1 MTMTE
6 RSLET
11 IDTPSLLIDRDRL
24 ERNLRRMQEKAD
36 RFGVKLRP
44 HTKTHRCPALARRQ
58 EELGAAGIT
67 VAKLG
72 EAEVMAREGL
82 TDIFIAN
89 EIVGPIKLRR
99 LRTLAGTG
107 IRLAVGAD
115 NPVHVDILSQA
126 FRDASFRLDVLVD
139 VDTGDPRT
147 GMPPGDG
154 VLDLARRIVRAPGL
168 RFRGIYTHDGQSYDA
183 ADSQSVMEIFR
194 ESQTQM
200 LRTADRIRDDGIDV
214 EEISVGSTPSL
225 MLADILPG
233 VTEIRPGTY
242 VFMDADQ
249 AQVLGTYE
257 HCAQTVLATVI
268 SRPTASRVVL
278 DAGTKALTYYVQT
291 EGITRAPGHGRVK
304 ANPQLFLDR
313 LSDEHGSFEIPE
325 GFGVD
330 YRIGDRI
337 EIIPNHACP
346 TTNLYDVMYLVSGSR
361 VVDEW
366 PVLCRGKSR

>member
-99 LRTLAGTG
+99 LRALAETG

-115 NPVHVDILSQA
+115 NSVHVDILSQA
-126 FRDASFRLDVLVD
+126 FRDSGVRLDVLVD

-147 GMPPGDG
+147 GVTPGDG
-154 VLDLARRIVRAPGL
+154 VLARSDAV
-168 RFRGIYTHDGQSYDA
+168 DG
-183 ADSQSVMEIFR
+183 
-194 ESQTQM
+194 
-200 LRTADRIRDDGIDV
+200 V
-214 EEISVGSTPSL
+214 EASG
-225 MLADILPG
+225 
-233 VTEIRPGTY
+233 
-242 VFMDADQ
+242 
-249 AQVLGTYE
+249 E
-257 HCAQTVLATVI
+257 HQPL
-268 SRPTASRVVL
+268 
-278 DAGTKALTYYVQT
+278 
-291 EGITRAPGHGRVK
+291 
-304 ANPQLFLDR
+304 
-313 LSDEHGSFEIPE
+313 EHGSRDPGAVEE
-325 GFGVD
+325 VGERGVGAALAGLD
-330 YRIGDRI
+330 HPRHLGVADPLHVGEAEPDRVAATGRVALDDIGRGAGV
-337 EIIPNHACP
+337 EA
-346 TTNLYDVMYLVSGSR
+346 SR
-361 VVDEW
+361 PGL
-366 PVLCRGKSR
+366 PVATKSRRGRLGVRSGRRRPARNRPCSPSRGTQYPA

>member
-1 MTMTE
+1 MTE

-11 IDTPSLLIDRDRL
+11 IDTPALLIDRDRL
-24 ERNLRRMQEKAD
+24 ERNLAWMQEKAD

-44 HTKTHRCPALARRQ
+44 HTKTHRCPALARKQ
-58 EELGAAGIT
+58 EELGAKGIT

-99 LRTLAGTG
+99 LRALAETG

-115 NPVHVDILSQA
+115 NSVHVDILSQA
-126 FRDASFRLDVLVD
+126 FRDSCVRLDVLVD

-147 GMPPGDG
+147 GVTPGDG
-154 VLDLARRIVRAPGL
+154 VLDLARRIARAPGL

-183 ADSQSVMEIFR
+183 ADSRSVLEIFK

-200 LRTADRIRDDGIDV
+200 LRMADRIRGDGIDV
-214 EEISVGSTPSL
+214 EDISVGSTPSL
-225 MLADILPG
+225 MIADILPG
-233 VTEIRPGTY
+233 ITEIRPGTY
-242 VFMDADQ
+242 VFLDADQ
-249 AQVLGTYE
+249 AQALGTYE
-257 HCAQTVLATVI
+257 HCAQSVLATVI

-291 EGITRAPGHGRVK
+291 EGITRAPGHGRIK
-304 ANPQLFLDR
+304 AHPQLFLDR

-325 GFGVD
+325 GTGMD

-366 PVLCRGKSR
+366 PVLCRGKSQ

>member
-99 LRTLAGTG
+99 LRALAETG

-115 NPVHVDILSQA
+115 NSVHVDILSQA
-126 FRDASFRLDVLVD
+126 FRDSCVRLDVLVD

-147 GMPPGDG
+147 GVTPGDG
-154 VLDLARRIVRAPGL
+154 VLDLARRIARAPGL

-183 ADSQSVMEIFR
+183 ADSRSVLEIFK

-200 LRTADRIRDDGIDV
+200 LRMADRIRGDGIDV
-214 EEISVGSTPSL
+214 EDISVGSTPSL
-225 MLADILPG
+225 MIADILPG
-233 VTEIRPGTY
+233 ITEIRPGTY

-291 EGITRAPGHGRVK
+291 EGITRAPGHGRIK
-304 ANPQLFLDR
+304 AHPQLFLDR

-325 GFGVD
+325 GTGMD

-366 PVLCRGKSR
+366 PVLCRGKSQ

>member
-24 ERNLRRMQEKAD
+24 ERNLAWMQEKAD

-58 EELGAAGIT
+58 EEVGAKGIT

-72 EAEVMAREGL
+72 EAETMAREGL

-99 LRTLAGTG
+99 LRTLAETG

-115 NPVHVDILSQA
+115 SPVHVDILSKA
-126 FRDASFRLDVLVD
+126 FRDFCVRLDVLVD

-154 VLDLARRIVRAPGL
+154 VLDLARRIERAPGL

-183 ADSQSVMEIFR
+183 ADSQSILDIFK
-194 ESQTQM
+194 ESQTLM
-200 LRTADRIRDDGIDV
+200 LRMADRIRDDGIDV
-214 EEISVGSTPSL
+214 EDISVGSTPSL
-225 MLADILPG
+225 MIADILPG

-268 SRPTASRVVL
+268 SRPTESRVIL

-291 EGITRAPGHGRVK
+291 EGITRAQGHGRVK
-304 ANPQLFLDR
+304 AHPQLFLDR

-325 GFGVD
+325 GAAMD

-346 TTNLYDVMYLVSGSR
+346 TTNLYDVMYLVSDSR